1 MQLSRIPRRILLLS
15 LTATAALTGACS
27 DDDDDTTGP
36 GNTAVVG
43 TWEVTSFTANDTD
56 FIANG
61 MTLTATLAANG
72 TYTFDVTNDQIGVC
86 EGEVADC
93 STSGEYEASA
103 STVTIDAGSVDA
115 VTFDYDID
123 GGTMTWNG
131 DVNGVPATVTLVPA
145 V

>member
-1 MQLSRIPRRILLLS
+1 MQLSRIPRRLLLLT

-43 TWEVTSFTANDTD
+43 TWETTSFTANDTD

-61 MTLTATLAANG
+61 MTLTATFDGDG
-72 TYTFDVTNDQIGVC
+72 TYTFDVTNDQVGICGGV
-86 EGEVADC
+86 VTDC
-93 STSGEYEASA
+93 SSSGDYTASA

-123 GGTMTWNG
+123 GTTMTWTG
-131 DVNGVPATVTLVPA
+131 EIDGIPATITLVPA